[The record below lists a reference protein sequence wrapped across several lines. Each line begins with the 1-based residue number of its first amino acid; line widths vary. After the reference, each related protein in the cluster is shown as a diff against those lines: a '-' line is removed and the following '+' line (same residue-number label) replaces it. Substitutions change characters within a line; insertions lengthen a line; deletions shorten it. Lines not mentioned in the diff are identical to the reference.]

1 MLFRSTMPLVEL
13 NERSAPACTEV
24 GLDVKG
30 KESEVEVELMV
41 IAVEDEGDDWKVP
54 DTATVCSFAEV
65 GGKKL

>member
-1 MLFRSTMPLVEL
+1 MPLVEL

-54 DTATVCSFAEV
+54 DIVTVCSFAED